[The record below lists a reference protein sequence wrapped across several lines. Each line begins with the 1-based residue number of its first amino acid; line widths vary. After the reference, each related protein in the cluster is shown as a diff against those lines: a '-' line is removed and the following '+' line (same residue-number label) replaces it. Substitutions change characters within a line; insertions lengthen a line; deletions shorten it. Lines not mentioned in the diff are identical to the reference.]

1 MGFSQIAVRLGRAI
15 AIAENGSTALVFI
28 RAESACHPK
37 SGGNQMN
44 SLKIGNVRITRLQ
57 EQEPVWPGTMILKNA
72 VADSVKLEG
81 EWLEPFCKDGSFRLS
96 IHALLVESDGKRILV
111 DTCVGNDKKRPG
123 FAEWS
128 DLHLPFLQNLEKA
141 GVTRDS
147 IDTVL
152 CTHLH
157 LDHVGWN
164 TMLENGKWVPTFPK
178 ARYLMVKREWEHWN
192 KYDEMPYF
200 KLAIDDSVRPIIEAG
215 RAELVDNGHR
225 LTSDVWLESTPGHT
239 PGHTSV
245 RISSGG
251 DDAVITG
258 DMMHHPIQIAHPD
271 WVCEFDNDPTM
282 ASATR
287 RAFVERYCDQPVT
300 VVGTHFAGPTAGNIV
315 R

>member
-1 MGFSQIAVRLGRAI
+1 
-15 AIAENGSTALVFI
+15 
-28 RAESACHPK
+28 
-37 SGGNQMN
+37 MN

-72 VADSVKLEG
+72 VADNVKREG
-81 EWLEPFCKDGSFRLS
+81 KWLEPFCKDGSFRLS

-192 KYDEMPYF
+192 KYDEMPDF
-200 KLAIDDSVRPIIEAG
+200 KLSIDDSVRPIIEAG

-287 RAFVERYCDQPVT
+287 KAFVERYCDQPVT
-300 VVGTHFAGPTAGNIV
+300 VVGTHFAGPTAGHIV
-315 R
+315 RRNGEFRFEK